1 VIVRLMGGPLMGK
14 IVDVSPHT
22 PLVVPIKYGWSD
34 HNADVLTQQKTGI
47 YKPSKRPGYWVF
59 EGNYKGDP
67 FKSYR
72 RKVKKWQRMS
82 RQSGLPLMLSRSF

>member
-1 VIVRLMGGPLMGK
+1 MIVRLMGGPSMGK
-14 IVDVSPHT
+14 TIAIANMSPIPVPVPT
-22 PLVVPIKYGWSD
+22 PGQPGTYSFGY
-34 HNADVLTQQKTGI
+34 
-47 YKPSKRPGYWVF
+47 YKPSKNPDYWVF

-67 FKSYR
+67 FKSYE